1 MDNTNEEVEIDLVR
15 LFLSLMHKWKSLLIF
30 SVIFGALGYCYKYYT
45 IEYSSI
51 PFEEVD
57 KQFKI
62 ERTIIKDGREQKERK
77 KHLKS
82 AISFIKKTIMLKK
95 LNMNRK
101 LNLLNIINQF

>member
-1 MDNTNEEVEIDLVR
+1 MDTINEEVEIDLVR
-15 LFLSLMHKWKSLLIF
+15 LFLSLMHKWKALLIF
-30 SVIFGALGYCYKYYT
+30 SIIFGALGYCYKYYT

-62 ERTIIKDGREQKERK
+62 ERTIIKDGREQKETSK
-77 KHLKS
+77 VSYKLYKEDYY
-82 AISFIKKTIMLKK
+82 AKK
-95 LNMNRK
+95 LIMNRK